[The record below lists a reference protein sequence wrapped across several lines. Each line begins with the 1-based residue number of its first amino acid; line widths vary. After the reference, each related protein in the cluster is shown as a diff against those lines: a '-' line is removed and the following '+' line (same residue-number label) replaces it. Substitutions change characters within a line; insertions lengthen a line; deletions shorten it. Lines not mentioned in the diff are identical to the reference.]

1 MRFLTAI
8 LLAAVTASDAPA
20 HQLEQHAGRPA
31 DSIGSALDLLGLS
44 QPESVRSI
52 LLLYTGK
59 SISKSKAAE
68 LEAGL
73 KQTPEKI
80 DERLTLIGYYTSN
93 AHDGLDK
100 LRLRAHVLWIIGN
113 HPEHPATAEPGL
125 RDLADDPAGN
135 NQVLELWQRNL
146 ESRPD
151 DIAVL

>member
-31 DSIGSALDLLGLS
+31 DSIGSALDRLGLS

-59 SISKSKAAE
+59 SILRSKAAE
-68 LEAGL
+68 LEADL
-73 KQTPEKI
+73 KQYPDKL
-80 DERLTLIGYYTSN
+80 DNRLLLIGYYTWN

-100 LRLRAHVLWIIGN
+100 LRLR
-113 HPEHPATAEPGL
+113 
-125 RDLADDPAGN
+125 
-135 NQVLELWQRNL
+135 
-146 ESRPD
+146 S
-151 DIAVL
+151 